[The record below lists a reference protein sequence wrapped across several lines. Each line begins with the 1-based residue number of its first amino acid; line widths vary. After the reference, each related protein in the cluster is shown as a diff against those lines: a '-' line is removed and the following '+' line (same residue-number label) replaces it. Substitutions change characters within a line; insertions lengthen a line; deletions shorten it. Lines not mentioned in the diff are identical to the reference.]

1 MNNQSLRQP
10 TENIAGFQTRLDA
23 IDFLR
28 GLVIVIMALD
38 HSRAFFTN
46 VTEFEPTDLSKTTAA
61 LFITRWITH
70 FCAPTF
76 VFLAGIAAYIYGSR
90 GNTKAELSRFL
101 FTRGLWLILLELTF
115 IRCLGWYLNFNYAHT
130 RGGVIWA
137 IGWSM
142 IVLAGLIHLPMWV
155 IIAFGFTLITG
166 HNLLDSWQIE
176 SFDSLRWLWAI
187 LHVPNDIQL
196 RPGIIFF
203 TQYPLIPWIGVMAIG
218 YCFGALFKSE
228 QQARRALFIRL
239 GIIITAL
246 FFIIRLLNRYGDPV
260 QWTAQKNNLF
270 TFFSILNCEKYPPSL
285 SFLLMTLGPAIIT
298 LGIFD
303 RDWSG
308 WKNPFIIFGRVPM
321 FFYLLHLPLLRVG
334 VIADAVAKY
343 GAKVFSLATDKAPPG
358 WGHDLPMIYLIWLA
372 VILMLYP
379 VCRWFAEYK
388 QRNRDVWWLSY
399 L

>member
-1 MNNQSLRQP
+1 MNNPSLRQ
-10 TENIAGFQTRLDA
+10 TAENIAGFQLRLDA

-46 VTEFEPTDLSKTTAA
+46 VTEFVPTDLSKTTAA

>member
-1 MNNQSLRQP
+1 MNNPSLRQ
-10 TENIAGFQTRLDA
+10 TAENIAGFQLRLDA

>member
-90 GNTKAELSRFL
+90 GKTKAELSRFL
-101 FTRGLWLILLELTF
+101 LTRGLWLILLELTF

-155 IIAFGFTLITG
+155 IIVFGFTLITG

-187 LHVPNDIQL
+187 LHVPSDIQL

-239 GIIITAL
+239 GVTITAL
-246 FFIIRLLNRYGDPV
+246 FFIIRLINRYGDPM
-260 QWTAQKNNLF
+260 QWTAQKNTLF
-270 TFFSILNCEKYPPSL
+270 TFFSLLNCEKYPPSL
-285 SFLLMTLGPAIIT
+285 SFLLMTLGPAIIA

-308 WKNPFIIFGRVPM
+308 WKNPFITFGRVPM

-379 VCRWFAEYK
+379 VCRWFADYK
-388 QRNRDVWWLSY
+388 QQNRDVWWLTY

>member
-1 MNNQSLRQP
+1 MNNHPLRQ
-10 TENIAGFQTRLDA
+10 TAENIAGFQLRLDA

-61 LFITRWITH
+61 LFMTRWITH

-90 GNTKAELSRFL
+90 GKTKAELSRFL
-101 FTRGLWLILLELTF
+101 LTRGLWLILLELTF
-115 IRCLGWYLNFNYAHT
+115 IRCLGWYMNFNYAHT

-155 IIAFGFTLITG
+155 IIIFGCTLITG
-166 HNLLDSWQIE
+166 HNVLDSWQIE

-187 LHVPNDIQL
+187 LHVPSDIQL

-246 FFIIRLLNRYGDPV
+246 FFIVRLLNRYGDPV
-260 QWTAQKNNLF
+260 QWTMQKNILF

-285 SFLLMTLGPAIIT
+285 AFLLMTLGPAIIA
-298 LGIFD
+298 LGIFE

-308 WKNPFIIFGRVPM
+308 WTNPFIIFGRVPM

-334 VIADAVAKY
+334 VIAEAVAKY
-343 GAKVFSLATDKAPPG
+343 GTKVFSLATDKAPPG

>member
-1 MNNQSLRQP
+1 MKNHPLRQ
-10 TENIAGFQTRLDA
+10 TAENIAGFQSRLDS
-23 IDFLR
+23 IDLLR

-46 VTEFEPTDLSKTTAA
+46 VTEFEPTDLNKTTAA
-61 LFITRWITH
+61 LFITRWLTH

-90 GNTKAELSRFL
+90 GKTKAELSRFL
-101 FTRGLWLILLELTF
+101 LTRGLWLILLELTF
-115 IRCLGWYLNFNYAHT
+115 IRCLGWYMNFNYAHT

-155 IIAFGFTLITG
+155 IIVFGFTLITG

-187 LHVPNDIQL
+187 LHVPSDIQL
-196 RPGIIFF
+196 QPGIIFF

-246 FFIIRLLNRYGDPV
+246 FLIIRLINRYGDPV
-260 QWTAQKNNLF
+260 QWTAQKNSLF

-285 SFLLMTLGPAIIT
+285 SFLLMTLGPTIIA

-334 VIADAVAKY
+334 VIVDAVAKY

-379 VCRWFAEYK
+379 ACRWFADYK